1 MSVIQIVKRLA
12 GLGREVARDAV
23 EHNAELIEQ
32 VAQRVEEIKQ
42 QELPKISQEIRNARV
57 IGEMA
62 VKIGAQR
69 VQKLVDEFNNDSD
82 NDPDNDPGNETS
94 NEH

>member
-1 MSVIQIVKRLA
+1 MAS
-12 GLGREVARDAV
+12 LGRDVARDAV
-23 EHNAELIEQ
+23 DHNSEFIEQ
-32 VAQRVEEIKQ
+32 VAKRVEEVKQ

-62 VKIGAQR
+62 IKIGTQK
-69 VQKLVDEFNNDSD
+69 VQKMVDEFQNNSSGDK
-82 NDPDNDPGNETS
+82 P

>member
-1 MSVIQIVKRLA
+1 MSIVQIAKRFA
-12 GLGREVARDAV
+12 SLGRDLARDAV
-23 EHNAELIEQ
+23 EHNAEFIEQ
-32 VAQRVEEIKQ
+32 VAQRVEEVKQ
-42 QELPKISQEIRNARV
+42 KEMSKISQEIRNARV

-69 VQKLVDEFNNDSD
+69 VQKLVDDFNNDTATD
-82 NDPDNDPGNETS
+82 KP

>member
-1 MSVIQIVKRLA
+1 VSIVQIAKRIA
-12 GLGREVARDAV
+12 SLGRDLARDAV
-23 EHNAELIEQ
+23 EHNAEFIEQ
-32 VAQRVEEIKQ
+32 VAQRVEEVKQ
-42 QELPKISQEIRNARV
+42 KEMPKISQEIRNARV

-69 VQKLVDEFNNDSD
+69 VQKLVDDFNNDTATD
-82 NDPDNDPGNETS
+82 KP

>member
-1 MSVIQIVKRLA
+1 MSVVQIAKRIA
-12 GLGREVARDAV
+12 SLGRDLARDAV
-23 EHNAELIEQ
+23 EHNAEFIEQ
-32 VAQRVEEIKQ
+32 VAQRVEEVKQ
-42 QELPKISQEIRNARV
+42 KEMPKISQEIRNARV

-69 VQKLVDEFNNDSD
+69 VQKLVDDFNNDTATD
-82 NDPDNDPGNETS
+82 KP